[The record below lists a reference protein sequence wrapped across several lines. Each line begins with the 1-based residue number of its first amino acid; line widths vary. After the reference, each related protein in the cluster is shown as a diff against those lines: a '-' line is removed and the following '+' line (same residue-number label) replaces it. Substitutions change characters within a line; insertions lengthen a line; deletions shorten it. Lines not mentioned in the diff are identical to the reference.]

1 MSSARSLSLLTAGAL
16 CAAATGSGAAYAVP
30 APATTT
36 TTTTTTTL
44 SLSVAPSVYG
54 QPVTATATVVSSAG
68 PQAGKV
74 YFSVDNLNITANLT
88 SQGTTRVVLP
98 RLPVGSHPVVATFVQ
113 YPDPTVTSSSAPV
126 DWVVQQV
133 RTRLAL
139 QVTGRRTTGPTTVR
153 AQVAGEY
160 GTRPSGRVRV
170 VLHLTGTRRAV
181 RVVVPVDAT
190 GLAVAPLG
198 RLRRGAYRAVV
209 TYTGDSEHL
218 RQRRVERFRV
228 RGT

>member
-1 MSSARSLSLLTAGAL
+1 MSSARSLALLVAGAL
-16 CAAATGSGAAYAVP
+16 CAAATGSSGAAYAVP
-30 APATTT
+30 APVTTRTTT
-36 TTTTTTTL
+36 TSL
-44 SLSVAPSVYG
+44 SLSVTPSVYG
-54 QPVTATATVVSSAG
+54 QPVTATASVVSSAG
-68 PQAGKV
+68 EPNGDV
-74 YFSVDNLNITANLT
+74 YFSVDALRIKANLLGN
-88 SQGTTRVVLP
+88 GTASVVLP
-98 RLPVGSHPVVATFVQ
+98 RLPVGSHPVVATYVQ

-133 RTRLAL
+133 RTRVAL
-139 QVTGRRTTGPTTVR
+139 QVTGRRTTGRTTIR

-170 VLHLTGTRRAV
+170 VLHRTGTRRTV

-190 GLAVAPLG
+190 GLAVASLG